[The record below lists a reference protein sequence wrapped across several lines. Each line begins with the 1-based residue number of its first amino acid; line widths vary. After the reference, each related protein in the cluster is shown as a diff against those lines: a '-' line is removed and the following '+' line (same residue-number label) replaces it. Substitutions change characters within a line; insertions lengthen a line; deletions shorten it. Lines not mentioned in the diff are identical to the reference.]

1 MSVRPFKVDIPQAK
15 LDWIK
20 NRLKDAQWPTEHD
33 NPDPWAYGAS
43 IPEMRS
49 LVEYW
54 LTKYDWRAREA
65 RMNQFPHF
73 IASVEVDGNPYDVH
87 FIHVKGK
94 GPNPKTAIITHGW
107 PGSFV
112 EFLDC
117 IERLTDPAKFGGKAE
132 DSLNVVIPSL
142 IGFAFSSKPKRPIG
156 PRTMAKAFDKV
167 MREELGYPAYI
178 AQGGDWGSSV
188 SGWLGYEGEGCVAVH
203 LNFAFGWTNPS
214 AVPETPEEIES
225 MQKLGAKWQVEGGY
239 MYIQGTK
246 PVSMDHAFADSPLGV
261 AAWLVE
267 KFRSWS
273 ALENGNL
280 WSVYTRDEI
289 LDNIMVYLANNTWG
303 TAAWIYRGVYDE
315 PVPAGARVTKP
326 VGFADFPGE
335 GARFPRSL
343 VEKSYNIVRWTS
355 MPKGGHFAPMEQPE
369 IFCTELL
376 AYAREVDGFLGK

>member
-20 NRLKDAQWPTEHD
+20 SRLKDAQWPTEHD

-225 MQKLGAKWQVEGGY
+225 MQRLGAKWQVEGGY

-343 VEKSYNIVRWTS
+343 VEKSYNIVRWTE

-376 AYAREVDGFLGK
+376 AYARELDGFLKK

>member
-1 MSVRPFKVDIPQAK
+1 MSVRPFKIHIPQEK
-15 LDWIK
+15 LDWISR
-20 NRLKDAQWPTEHD
+20 RLKEAQWPTEHD

-49 LVEYW
+49 LVDYW
-54 LTKYDWRAREA
+54 LNKYDWRAREE

-73 IASVEVDGNPYDVH
+73 LASVEVDGNPYDVH

-94 GPNPKTAIITHGW
+94 GPNPKTAIIMHGW

-156 PRTMAKAFDKV
+156 PRTMAKAFDKM
-167 MREELGYPAYI
+167 MREELGYAQYI
-178 AQGGDWGSSV
+178 TQGGDWGSSV

-203 LNFAFGWTNPS
+203 LNFAFGWTNPA

-225 MQKLGAKWQVEGGY
+225 MQNLGAKWQVEGGY

-246 PVSMDHAFADSPLGV
+246 PVSLDHAFADSPLGV

-273 ALENGNL
+273 QLKDGDL

-289 LDNIMVYLANNTWG
+289 LDNIMVYLANNTFG

-343 VEKSYNIVRWTS
+343 VEKSYNIVRWTE

-369 IFCTELL
+369 IFCNELL
-376 AYAREVDGFLGK
+376 AYTREVDAYLKK

>member
-1 MSVRPFKVDIPQAK
+1 MSVRPFKVHIPQEK

-20 NRLKDAQWPTEHD
+20 SRLRDAQWPTEHD

-49 LVEYW
+49 LVDYW
-54 LTKYDWRAREA
+54 LNKYDWRAREE
-65 RMNQFPHF
+65 RMNRFPHF
-73 IASVEVDGNPYDVH
+73 LASVEVDGNPYDVH

-94 GPNPKTAIITHGW
+94 GPNPKTAIIMHGW

-117 IERLTDPAKFGGKAE
+117 IECLTDPAKFGGKAE

-156 PRTMAKAFDKV
+156 PRTMAKAFDKM
-167 MREELGYPAYI
+167 MREELGYAEYI
-178 AQGGDWGSSV
+178 TQGGDWGSSV
-188 SGWLGYEGEGCVAVH
+188 SGWLGYEGQGCVAVH
-203 LNFAFGWTNPS
+203 LNFAYGWTNPA
-214 AVPETPEEIES
+214 AVPETPEEVES
-225 MQKLGAKWQVEGGY
+225 LQKLGEKWQIEGGY

-246 PVSMDHAFADSPLGV
+246 PVSLDHAFADSPLGV

-273 ALENGNL
+273 QLENGDL
-280 WSVYTRDEI
+280 LSVYTRDEI
-289 LDNIMVYLANNTWG
+289 LDNIMVYLANNTFG

-326 VGFADFPGE
+326 VAFADFPGE

-343 VEKSYNIVRWTS
+343 VEKSYNIVRWTE

-369 IFCTELL
+369 IFCNDLL
-376 AYAREVDGFLGK
+376 AYARELDGILGK